1 MLVGSF
7 LASVLPRI
15 ACAALPR
22 SCVLCGTRLAAGG
35 LCGGCLADLPRIAD
49 ACPRCAVP
57 VPALPPGVPCGA
69 CQRRPPPFAA
79 ARAVLEYAF
88 PVDAALKAL
97 KFHRRLHYAPAFAAL
112 LAPAARESFPAADA
126 LVPVP
131 LHHARHAWRGFN
143 QARELARPLARSLGL
158 PLVGRVRR
166 VRGTRPQAGL
176 SARERRRNLAH
187 AFAVTGRLPCR
198 RPLIVDDVM
207 TTGET
212 CRRLAQALLAAGAE
226 EVGVLVVARAVQPAT
241 GRNV

>member
-1 MLVGSF
+1 RVNRASWASGLAFSAPRPGPCKSRRRCRRRIPAFAGISTVAAAAGAVQHVAMLVGSF

-22 SCVLCGTRLAAGG
+22 SCVLCGTRLAASG

-112 LAPAARESFPAADA
+112 LAPAARESFP
-126 LVPVP
+126 
-131 LHHARHAWRGFN
+131 
-143 QARELARPLARSLGL
+143 
-158 PLVGRVRR
+158 
-166 VRGTRPQAGL
+166 
-176 SARERRRNLAH
+176 
-187 AFAVTGRLPCR
+187 
-198 RPLIVDDVM
+198 
-207 TTGET
+207 
-212 CRRLAQALLAAGAE
+212 
-226 EVGVLVVARAVQPAT
+226 
-241 GRNV
+241 